1 MDFEF
6 YLARVRES
14 EARASDPRP
23 QLWRYSSM
31 KKAIVWLVAAMIASV
46 ASPNA
51 FAIKEFSEAWAAVY
65 AEKSTNEGFKKLAAE
80 AKCNVCHIDGEN
92 KKKHNPY
99 GDVLE
104 HEGLTKKNFPP
115 AKFRKTSKVHESRLR
130 KSSRRSKTRKR
141 KAPTR
146 PLVSA

>member
-1 MDFEF
+1 
-6 YLARVRES
+6 
-14 EARASDPRP
+14 
-23 QLWRYSSM
+23 M
-31 KKAIVWLVAAMIASV
+31 KKAIVYLAAALMAFVAT
-46 ASPNA
+46 PNA

-115 AKFRKTSKVHESRLR
+115 AKFKENLEG
-130 KSSRRSKTRKR
+130 TRKQVEEILKKIEDK
-141 KAPTR
+141 KAEGSDKTFGQR
-146 PLVSA
+146 IKDGLVPGGDVKGK